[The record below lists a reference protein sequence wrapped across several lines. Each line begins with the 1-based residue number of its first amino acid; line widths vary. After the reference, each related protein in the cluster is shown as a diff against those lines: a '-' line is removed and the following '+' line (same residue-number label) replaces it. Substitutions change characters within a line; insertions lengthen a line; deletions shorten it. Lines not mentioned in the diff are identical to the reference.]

1 MCTAPATWFRFSLQ
15 KWNGYPTLFIG
26 LDLDGNS
33 NPPKDATAQDPAKIV
48 VHHGTSIFV
57 VIFCLFYL
65 FQGSYVAYLDH
76 PT

>member
-1 MCTAPATWFRFSLQ
+1 MPQQSTVLTMAHMAIW
-15 KWNGYPTLFIG
+15 

-57 VIFCLFYL
+57 NIFCLFYL
-65 FQGSYVAYLDH
+65 FQGSFVAYLDD